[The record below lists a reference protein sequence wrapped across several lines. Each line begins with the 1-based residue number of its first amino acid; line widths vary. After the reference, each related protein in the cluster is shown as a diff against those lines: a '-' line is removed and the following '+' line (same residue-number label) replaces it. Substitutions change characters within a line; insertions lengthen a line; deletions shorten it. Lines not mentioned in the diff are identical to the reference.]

1 MKVDGHCF
9 CEFVTYRATV
19 NPEQVYVCHCSDCQ
33 THSGSAYGVVVGIVD
48 EDFELLTGTLKTYN
62 KIAASGT
69 VRALTF
75 CPECGT
81 RIHASTVGEGADF
94 FGLRAGTV
102 TQRGQLKPTL
112 QSWCQS
118 AQDWVQDLSDIPKV

>member
-9 CEFVTYRATV
+9 CKFVSYRATV
-19 NPEQVYVCHCSDCQ
+19 NSEQVYVCHCNDCQ

-81 RIHASTVGEGADF
+81 RIHAKTIGEGTDF

-102 TQRGQLKPTL
+102 VQRNQLKPTL

-118 AQDWVQDLSDIPKV
+118 AQDWVQNLSDIPKV

>member
-48 EDFELLTGTLKTYN
+48 EDFELLIGTLKTYS
-62 KIAASGT
+62 KVAASGT

-75 CPECGT
+75 CPKCGT
-81 RIHASTVGEGADF
+81 RIHASTVGEGTDF
-94 FGLRAGTV
+94 FGLRVGTV
-102 TQRGQLKPTL
+102 TQRDQLKPTW